1 MTSLVPVAALVAG
14 LVLLAAAPASA
25 QADRRRP
32 PCSSAVARAVIAAP
46 PIRARRHARRCAAR
60 SPEAIVESLVNGAM
74 RVQGA
79 RLSGAERRAV
89 AEFLTGRTIGGDVSG
104 AGSGRCTAAEAPAAD
119 RIKASR
125 WSGWA
130 PAGSNTRFQ
139 SATDAGLTA
148 ADLPKLSLKWTFG
161 FPDASMAWSQP
172 TVAGGRVFVGSQNG
186 TVYALDAR
194 SGCIRWTFA
203 AQGGVRTAITID
215 AAPEA
220 VPSRVYFGDTAANV
234 YALDAETGRQ
244 LWVRRVDDHALARVT
259 GSPTLFQ
266 GRLYVGVSSYEEA
279 QGADPQYGCC
289 TFRGAVSALDA
300 ASGAVIWR
308 TPLVTE
314 PLQRRGTS
322 TAGVPLWGPSGS
334 GVWSPPTVDAS
345 RRWLYVATGNAY
357 SAPAPRSS
365 NAVIALDLQSGAVRW
380 IRQVTPND
388 VYISNCRPGNPN
400 CPDVLGPDV
409 DFGSPP
415 MLTRTSGG
423 RDLIV
428 IGQKSGLGYALDP
441 DNEGAIVWQYR
452 AGQGS
457 TLGGIEWGS
466 AVDGER
472 AYFAVSDVLL
482 PKPGG
487 LHAVSLATGAVRVG
501 RRAAAARV
509 RDCRPRLQ
517 RGSVGRLDGDPRCRV
532 LRVVRR
538 RAARVFDHDRRGDL
552 VVRFEPDV
560 HAGERR
566 RRERRLHRR
575 TGPGDCRR
583 HAVRELRLRLVRA
596 TAGERAAGV
605 RPGGELALGFSRRPR
620 PWLTTSP
627 LATGS
632 ARDASGCAGLPDA
645 A

>member
-1 MTSLVPVAALVAG
+1 MSRRLDRESAMLHSVATMPRVPTCAVLAV
-14 LVLLAAAPASA
+14 LVLLGAAPTRAQTTDGAAVFQRSCASCHSGA
-25 QADRRRP
+25 PDSRAPAADALRP
-32 PCSSAVARAVIAAP
+32 RAP
-46 PIRARRHARRCAAR
+46 Q
-60 SPEAIVESLVNGAM
+60 AIVESLVNGAM

-89 AEFLTGRTIGGDVSG
+89 AEFLTGRTIGGDLTG
-104 AGSGRCTAAEAPAAD
+104 AGSARCTVGDAPAAD

-139 SATDAGLTA
+139 SAADAGLTA

-215 AAPEA
+215 ADPGA
-220 VPSRVYFGDTAANV
+220 VPARVYFGDTAANV

-244 LWVRRVDDHALARVT
+244 LWVRRIDEHPLARVT
-259 GSPTLFQ
+259 GSPTLHQ

-279 QGADPQYGCC
+279 QGADPQYACC
-289 TFRGAVSALDA
+289 TFRSAVSALDA
-300 ASGAVIWR
+300 ATGTVVWR
-308 TPLVTE
+308 TPLVTD

-334 GVWSPPTVDAS
+334 GVWSPPTVDPS

-400 CPDVLGPDV
+400 CPEVLGPDV

-415 MLTRTSGG
+415 MLTRTSAG
-423 RDLIV
+423 RELIV

-457 TLGGIEWGS
+457 ALGGIEWGS

-482 PKPGG
+482 AKPGG
-487 LHAVSLATGAVRVG
+487 LHAVSLATGAVVW
-501 RRAAAARV
+501 AAAPPPLA
-509 RDCRPRLQ
+509 CGTAG
-517 RGSVGRLDGDPRCRV
+517 RGCNAAQSAALTVIPGAVFSGSFDGA
-532 LRVVRR
+532 LRAYSTTTGEVIWSFDSNRTFSPVNGV
-538 RAARVFDHDRRGDL
+538 AASG
-552 VVRFEPDV
+552 
-560 HAGERR
+560 GSIG
-566 RRERRLHRR
+566 
-575 TGPGDCRR
+575 GPGP
-583 HAVRELRLRLVRA
+583 AI
-596 TAGERAAGV
+596 AGGMLFV
-605 RPGGELALGFSRRPR
+605 NSGYGLFQQRPGNVLLAFGV
-620 PWLTTSP
+620 
-627 LATGS
+627 
-632 ARDASGCAGLPDA
+632 D
-645 A
+645 